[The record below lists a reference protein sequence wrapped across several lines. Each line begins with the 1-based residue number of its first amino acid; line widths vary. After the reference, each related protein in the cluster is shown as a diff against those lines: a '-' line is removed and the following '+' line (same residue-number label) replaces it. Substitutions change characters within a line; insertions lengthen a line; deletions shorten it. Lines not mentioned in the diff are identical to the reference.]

1 MSWREHA
8 DLAQEV
14 ILDTMA
20 ERDASGA
27 FSVVYEPEG
36 GTARPIRAIYRERH
50 LEKTL
55 EPLAAPV
62 SVWEPKLG
70 VKIADLAPD
79 WPLRSGSRFVLPR
92 PPGGDPLDAS
102 TSYRYEVV
110 DRQLDGEG
118 MVELLLRRKD

>member
-8 DLAQEV
+8 DLAQDV

-20 ERDASGA
+20 ERDAAGD

-36 GTARPIRAIYRERH
+36 GTARPVRAIFRERH
-50 LEKTL
+50 LEKTI
-55 EPLAAPV
+55 EPLAPPV
-62 SVWEPKLG
+62 STWEPKIG
-70 VKIADLAPD
+70 VKIAELVPD
-79 WPLRSGSRFVLPR
+79 WPIRKGSRFVLAR

-102 TSYRYEVV
+102 DTYRYAVI

-118 MVELLLRRKD
+118 MVELLLRRQE